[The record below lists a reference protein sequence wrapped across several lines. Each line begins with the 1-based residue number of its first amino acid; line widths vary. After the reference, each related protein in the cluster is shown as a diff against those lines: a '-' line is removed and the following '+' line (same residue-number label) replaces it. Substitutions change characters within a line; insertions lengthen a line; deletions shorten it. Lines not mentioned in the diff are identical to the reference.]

1 MSERAELLRRLH
13 RHPDD
18 FAATAAL
25 RLLDADPSL
34 THARDD
40 GASERLVREGVSAF
54 DRLRLWRS
62 DRARSSRGRRS
73 DSAREPRG
81 N

>member
-1 MSERAELLRRLH
+1 MSERAELLERLH

-25 RLLDADPSL
+25 RLLDTDPNQ
-34 THARDD
+34 TRARDD
-40 GASERLVREGVSAF
+40 RASERLVRDGVSSF

-62 DRARSSRGRRS
+62 DRARASRGRRS
-73 DSAREPRG
+73 VISRETRG
-81 N
+81 S

>member
-1 MSERAELLRRLH
+1 MSERAELLERLH

-25 RLLDADPSL
+25 RLLDADPSR
-34 THARDD
+34 TRARDD
-40 GASERLVREGVSAF
+40 GASERLVRDGVSSF

-62 DRARSSRGRRS
+62 DRGRSSRGKPS
-73 DSAREPRG
+73 DTSREPRG